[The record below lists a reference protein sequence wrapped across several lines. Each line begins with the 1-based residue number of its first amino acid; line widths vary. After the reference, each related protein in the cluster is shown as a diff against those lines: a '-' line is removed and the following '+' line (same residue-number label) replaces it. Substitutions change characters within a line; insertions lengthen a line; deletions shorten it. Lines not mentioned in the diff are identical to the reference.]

1 MAVTED
7 LIVKVQADTSKA
19 VASLELM
26 AGSLDAMQAEL
37 LKIGQSSSKAEK
49 SITGF
54 GGAVVKINQALE
66 LSKKVFNGLVGPVS
80 KMVGDFLKAED
91 SSRQFAKTLSILGEK
106 DVAGTVNRFKD
117 LADQL
122 EETTNVEA
130 ESILGLAKLGASAG
144 LTNDQ
149 MEQFIRTSIDMA
161 GALDTDVDSAFKMLL
176 GSMKGQEKSLGPLAN
191 LVGDLTKAELEAGK
205 AAEVLGAKLKGMG
218 NVEGPLA
225 KIQAIFRKIG
235 DIGEEVGEII
245 SKGLNIDASAQGL
258 IDILNSIRIAISNIK
273 PFAIEMVAS
282 VRGVFNGLSAAIK
295 SVNLESL
302 INQFL
307 SLSIVLAKIAPLLAG
322 IAFIM
327 VGDAFMTFAATIGK
341 QALMFLKLAGAQS
354 LVLAKMALIAVAVAT
369 VVTAL
374 DFLIANSK
382 KLEQAF
388 MTAFGVIVTGFLTL
402 FEKIFRGVGWDSM
415 ADKFA
420 EQADKFAE
428 SAVEMSD
435 GLETGAIIE
444 GINQATIAV
453 GAFKNGFDETI
464 DSVKELPKELEV
476 ANGAGRKTANTLKTM
491 SEEGKKTFDELIK
504 KVGDLKKELADIGA
518 SEGTKIKNT
527 LDARIQEIA
536 LIEQKLSKEGAL
548 SKAAQD
554 QLKIARDT
562 AAAIATAQAKDVG
575 KKNLDQ
581 QIAGYKKVQSEIDA
595 IDSTTMATIDR
606 QKAADLEELALQREK
621 LLLDKDMNAAALFA
635 LDASEEMIEKKAELL
650 AMKAPDADFEAAQMA
665 GANMGNQVA
674 KAFQG
679 PISGMLSGAGAFA
692 DAIQGLIDFVPQML
706 DKISGVF
713 SSLTDLPGKILEG
726 FGKLGDSILKF
737 VSDFIPNIVNMIPK
751 LIEKFVEFF
760 SKLPDVVA
768 ELLANLPD
776 MLLGLLDRLPE
787 IVENFVQK
795 LTESAPKIIV
805 SLINFL
811 VKKAPYIAL
820 ELSKALAIEIPMAI
834 INGIL
839 DAIKS
844 LPKIFSNLGKGMI
857 PKPGEI
863 AKNFALGLKTVTKTL
878 TGVASKLF
886 AVMDLEDGAKAG
898 GDKLAEFAKTAE
910 DAVND
915 NIEKL
920 GNGAG
925 DAWKGLI
932 DAWRWVY
939 DNIILPIFNGL
950 REVWLFVYNNL
961 LKPIIEGIRQVWLFV
976 YNTVIL
982 PFINLMKTVWEA
994 MMGTLKAAW
1003 GIVEAIWQAMMNVL
1017 TSVWDTLMVVFQSVW
1032 NVVQSIWDAMMN
1044 IFTSAWDMVKG
1055 IWDTLME
1062 LFSGK
1067 INIFEAVFKIGGE
1080 ILGHVTDVFKE
1091 VFGVIEVMF
1100 KGVADIFLSVFKTI
1114 QTYLQGAADVFMSVF
1129 KYIETVFNGLVSI
1142 GQKIWDGLAKGME
1155 GIGGIL
1161 TNAFSGLGGLV
1172 ANAFSGVKDIF
1183 SRAFNELNP
1192 IAIFEKIF
1200 KVDTG
1205 AFGNTGTVEKTLGI
1219 DLPFMSFARGGKVP
1233 GNSMMPGDS
1242 LLNDKIL
1249 ALLSPG
1255 EVVIPRSVLADPVM
1269 KKLVESMLSGQ
1280 KIPQFAGGGAIGK
1293 LGRDAKK
1300 TYDEKVAP
1308 VIEPVLEPIVQAV
1321 ENIIPDLNPAQM
1333 WEQVKEMVGNAV
1345 LKIFESNKFHEGGEV
1360 PAMLKPGEFVM
1371 NNGAV
1376 DRVGTGFL
1384 NGLNQ
1389 GGNPSQPSSINNV
1402 INLTINT
1409 TQPIDEAFIKAKIY
1423 PVVKDQIKRASI
1435 DGQTLVYSPGVRT
1448 A

>member
-37 LKIGQSSSKAEK
+37 LKIGQSSAKAEK

-66 LSKKVFNGLVGPVS
+66 LSKKVFNGLAGPVA

-161 GALDTDVDSAFKMLL
+161 SALDTDVDSAFKMLL
-176 GSMKGQEKSLGPLAN
+176 GSMKGQEKALGPLAN
-191 LVGDLTKAELEAGK
+191 LVGDLSKAELEAGK

-302 INQFL
+302 IDQFL
-307 SLSIVLAKIAPLLAG
+307 SLAIVLAKIAPLLAA

-327 VGDAFMTFAATIGK
+327 VGDAFMTFSATIGK
-341 QALMFLKLAGAQS
+341 QALAFLKLAGAQG

-388 MTAFGVIVTGFLTL
+388 MTAFGVIVTGFLSL

-428 SAVEMSD
+428 AAVEMSE
-435 GLETGAIIE
+435 GLETGVIIE

-453 GAFKNGFDETI
+453 GAFKNGFDETV
-464 DSVKELPKELEV
+464 DSVKELPKEFEA
-476 ANGAGRKTANTLKTM
+476 ANGAGRKTVETLKTM
-491 SEEGKKTFDELIK
+491 SEEGKKTLDELVK
-504 KVGDLKKELADIGA
+504 KVNELKKELDDIGA
-518 SEGTKIKNT
+518 SEGTKIQNT
-527 LDARIQEIA
+527 LTARMKEIS
-536 LIEQKLSKEGAL
+536 LLEDKLTKEGPLTDEAT
-548 SKAAQD
+548 K
-554 QLKIARDT
+554 QLDLARKT

-581 QIAGYKKVQSEIDA
+581 QIAGYKKVQGEIDA

-606 QKAADLEELALQREK
+606 QKAADLEDLALQREK
-621 LLLDKDMNAAALFA
+621 LMLDKDMNAAALFA
-635 LDASEEMIEKKAELL
+635 LDASEEMIAKKAELL
-650 AMKAPDADFEAAQMA
+650 KMKAPDADFESAKMA
-665 GANMGNQVA
+665 GGNMGDQVA

-679 PISGMLSGAGAFA
+679 PISGMLAGAGAFA

-706 DKISGVF
+706 DKITGIF
-713 SSLTDLPGKILEG
+713 TSLTELPGKILEG
-726 FGKLGDSILKF
+726 VSKLGEALLKF
-737 VSDFIPNIVNMIPK
+737 VADFIPNVLSMVPK
-751 LIEKFVEFF
+751 LLEKFIEFF
-760 SKLPDVVA
+760 
-768 ELLANLPD
+768 ANLPD
-776 MLLGLLDRLPE
+776 VFANLLAGLPDMLSGILDKLPE
-787 IVENFVQK
+787 LVESFVLK
-795 LTESAPKIIV
+795 LTQAAPKIII
-805 SLINFL
+805 SLLNFL
-811 VKKAPYIAL
+811 VKKAPWIAI
-820 ELSKALAIEIPMAI
+820 ELAKALAIEIPMAI
-834 INGIL
+834 INGMIE
-839 DAIKS
+839 AIKS
-844 LPKIFSNLGKGMI
+844 LPKMFKELGKGII
-857 PKPGEI
+857 PKPAEI

-925 DAWKGLI
+925 DAWQGLI
-932 DAWRWVY
+932 NAWRWVY
-939 DNIILPIFNGL
+939 DNIILPIFNGIKA
-950 REVWLFVYNNL
+950 VWEFVYNNL
-961 LKPIIEGIRQVWLFV
+961 LKPIIDGIRQVWLFV
-976 YNTVIL
+976 YNTLIL
-982 PFINLMKTVWEA
+982 PFIELLRTVWSA
-994 MMGTLKAAW
+994 MMKSLEAVW
-1003 GIVEAIWQAMMNVL
+1003 GIVQAIWQAMLNVL
-1017 TSVWDTLMVVFQSVW
+1017 ISVWDTLMVVFQAVF
-1032 NVVQSIWDAMMN
+1032 NVVKAIWDGMMA
-1044 IFTSAWDMVKG
+1044 IFTSAWDMVKN
-1055 IWDTLME
+1055 IWNILMD

-1091 VFGVIEVMF
+1091 VFKVAEVMF
-1100 KGVADIFLSVFKTI
+1100 KGVTDIFMSVFKTI

-1129 KYIETVFNGLVSI
+1129 KYISTVFDGLASI
-1142 GQKIWDGLAKGME
+1142 GTKIWDNLAKGLQ
-1155 GIGGIL
+1155 GIGGIF
-1161 TNAFSGLGGLV
+1161 A
-1172 ANAFSGVKDIF
+1172 K
-1183 SRAFNELNP
+1183 AFNELNP

-1200 KVDTG
+1200 KVDSG
-1205 AFGNTGTVEKTLGI
+1205 AFGNKGTVEKALGI
-1219 DLPFMSFARGGKVP
+1219 DLPFLSFARGGKVP

-1280 KIPQFAGGGAIGK
+1280 KIPQFAGGGALGK

-1308 VIEPVLEPIVQAV
+1308 VIEPVLQPVIQAAKDLIPNLDPREMWKKV
-1321 ENIIPDLNPAQM
+1321 ED
-1333 WEQVKEMVGNAV
+1333 MVADAV
-1345 LKIFESNKFHEGGEV
+1345 MKIFESNKFHEGGEV

-1371 NNGAV
+1371 NTGAV

-1389 GGNPSQPSSINNV
+1389 GGNPSQPASINNV

>member
-66 LSKKVFNGLVGPVS
+66 LSKKVFSGLVGPVT
-80 KMVGDFLKAED
+80 KMVGDFFKAED
-91 SSRQFAKTLSILGEK
+91 ASRQFARTLSILGEK
-106 DVAGTVNRFKD
+106 DVAGTVNRFQD

-130 ESILGLAKLGASAG
+130 EAILGLAKLGASAG

-149 MEQFIRTSIDMA
+149 MEQFIKTSIDMA
-161 GALDTDVDSAFKMLL
+161 GALDTDVDSAFRMLL
-176 GSMKGQEKSLGPLAN
+176 GSMKGQEKALGPLAN
-191 LVGDLTKAELEAGK
+191 LVGDLSKAELEAGK
-205 AAEVLGAKLKGMG
+205 AAEILGAKLAGMG
-218 NVEGPLA
+218 NAVGPLA
-225 KIQAIFRKIG
+225 KIEAVFRKLG
-235 DIGEEVGEII
+235 DIGEEIGEII

-258 IDILNSIRIAISNIK
+258 IDLLNSIKIAISNIK

-282 VRGVFNGLSAAIK
+282 VRGVFVGLSEAIK
-295 SVNLESL
+295 AINLDSL
-302 INQFL
+302 ITQFMNL
-307 SLSIVLAKIAPLLAG
+307 AKVLAQISPLLLA
-322 IAFIM
+322 ITYIM
-327 VGDAFMTFAATIGK
+327 VGDAFITFASVVGK
-341 QALMFLKLAGAQS
+341 QALAFLKLAGAQS
-354 LVLAKMALIAVAVAT
+354 LVLAKMALIAAGIAT
-369 VVTAL
+369 VVTAF
-374 DFLIANSK
+374 DFLIANAG

-388 MTAFGVIVTGFLTL
+388 LTAFGVIATGFLSI
-402 FEKIFRGVGWDSM
+402 FEKIFRGIGLDSI

-428 SAVEMSD
+428 ASVEMSE
-435 GLETGAIIE
+435 GLETGVIIE

-453 GAFKNGFDETI
+453 GAFKTGFDETV
-464 DSVKELPKELEV
+464 DSVKELPKEMQI
-476 ANGAGRKTANTLKTM
+476 ANGAGRQTLETLKTM
-491 SEEGKKTFDELIK
+491 SEEGKKSFDELVK
-504 KVGDLKKELADIGA
+504 KVGELKKELDDIGA
-518 SEGTKIKNT
+518 SEGTKIQNT
-527 LDARIQEIA
+527 LTARMKEIA
-536 LIEQKLSKEGAL
+536 LLEEKLTKEGPL
-548 SKAAQD
+548 TTEAAK
-554 QLKIARDT
+554 QLDLARKT
-562 AAAIATAQAKDVG
+562 AAAIATAQSKDAG

-581 QIAGYKKVQSEIDA
+581 QIAGYKKIQGEIDA

-621 LLLDKDMNAAALFA
+621 LMLDKDMNAAALFA
-635 LDASEEMIEKKAELL
+635 LDASEEMINKKAELL

-665 GANMGNQVA
+665 GGNLGNQVA

-679 PISGMLSGAGAFA
+679 PISGMLAGAGAFA

-706 DKISGVF
+706 DKITGIF
-713 SSLTDLPGKILEG
+713 TSLTELPGKILEG
-726 FGKLGDSILKF
+726 VSKLGDALLKF
-737 VSDFIPNIVNMIPK
+737 VADFIPNVISMVPK
-751 LIEKFVEFF
+751 LLEKFIEFF
-760 SKLPDVVA
+760 
-768 ELLANLPD
+768 ANLPD
-776 MLLGLLDRLPE
+776 VFANLLAGLPDMLSGILDRLPE
-787 IVENFVQK
+787 LVESFVLK
-795 LTESAPKIIV
+795 LTQAAPKIII

-811 VKKAPYIAL
+811 VKKAPYIAV
-820 ELSKALAIEIPMAI
+820 ELAKALAIEIPMAI
-834 INGIL
+834 INGML
-839 DAIKS
+839 EAIKS
-844 LPKIFSNLGKGMI
+844 LPKMFKELGKGII
-857 PKPGEI
+857 PKPSEI

-920 GNGAG
+920 GKGAG

-932 DAWRWVY
+932 DAWRWIY
-939 DNIILPIFNGL
+939 DNIIQPIFNGL
-950 REVWLFVYNNL
+950 REVWQFIYNMAIKPL
-961 LKPIIEGIRQVWLFV
+961 LDGLRQVWSFI
-976 YNTVIL
+976 YNTFIL
-982 PFINLMKTVWEA
+982 PFIELLRTVWDS
-994 MMGTLKAAW
+994 MMKSLQATWA
-1003 GIVEAIWQAMMNVL
+1003 IVQTVWQTMMNVL
-1017 TSVWDTLMVVFQSVW
+1017 TAVWNTLMVAFQAVW
-1032 NVVQSIWDAMMN
+1032 NVAKAIWDAMIT
-1044 IFTSAWDMVKG
+1044 IFNSAWDMVKG
-1055 IWDTLME
+1055 IWDTLMA
-1062 LFSGK
+1062 LFQGK
-1067 INIFEAVFKIGGE
+1067 INIFEAVFKIGSE
-1080 ILGHVTDVFKE
+1080 ILNNVAE
-1091 VFGVIEVMF
+1091 VLRAVWGVGKVALE
-1100 KGVADIFLSVFKTI
+1100 GVANIFGSVFETAKV
-1114 QTYLQGAADVFMSVF
+1114 YLKGAADVFMSVF
-1129 KYIETVFNGLVSI
+1129 SYIKTVFDGLADI
-1142 GQKIWDGLAKGME
+1142 GTKIWDNLARGLQ
-1155 GIGGIL
+1155 GIGGIF
-1161 TNAFSGLGGLV
+1161 A
-1172 ANAFSGVKDIF
+1172 
-1183 SRAFNELNP
+1183 RAFNELNP

-1200 KVDTG
+1200 RVDSG
-1205 AFGNTGTVEKTLGI
+1205 AFGNKGTVEKALGI

-1233 GNSMMPGDS
+1233 GNAMMPGDS

-1255 EVVIPRSVLADPVM
+1255 EVVIPRSAMNDPVN
-1269 KKLVESMLSGQ
+1269 KKLIDSILKGND
-1280 KIPQFAGGGAIGK
+1280 IPQFAKGGLLGKGAK
-1293 LGRDAKK
+1293 YVQERL
-1300 TYDEKVAP
+1300 AP
-1308 VIEPVLEPIVQAV
+1308 VADAISEVVPSF
-1321 ENIIPDLNPAQM
+1321 NPADL
-1333 WEQVKEMVGNAV
+1333 WKQVGDMVGKAV
-1345 LKIFESNKFHEGGEV
+1345 LKIFESNKFHNGGEV

-1371 NNGAV
+1371 NQGAV

>member
-7 LIVKVQADTSKA
+7 LIVKVQADTSRA

-26 AGSLDAMQAEL
+26 ATSLDSIQAEL
-37 LKIGQSSSKAEK
+37 IKVSKAGVQTEK
-49 SITGF
+49 SVGGL
-54 GGAVVKINQALE
+54 GGAAVKLNQALE
-66 LSKKVFNGLVGPVS
+66 LAKKGFALFFEPL
-80 KMVGDFLKAED
+80 KDMV
-91 SSRQFAKTLSILGEK
+91 RQFQASQDEITRLGKTLQLMGNR
-106 DVAGTVNRFKD
+106 DVNGTVKHFEE

-122 EETTNVEA
+122 KQNTTVEDELVISLARVGSTLDLTTAQIDKMIETA
-130 ESILGLAKLGASAG
+130 
-144 LTNDQ
+144 
-149 MEQFIRTSIDMA
+149 IDMA
-161 GALDTDVDSAFKMLL
+161 AVTGGSVDSAFQGLVQTLRGNARGAGELAILL
-176 GSMKGQEKSLGPLAN
+176 Q
-191 LVGDLTKAELEAGK
+191 DLTKEELEAGK
-205 AAEVLGAKLKGMG
+205 GIDILNMKLKGM
-218 NVEGPLA
+218 A
-225 KIQAIFRKIG
+225 KSEAGTSVGKLIIVMRELGDLGK
-235 DIGEEVGEII
+235 DIGKIISEGLGLGVAGDGTLKTIKSIRDELASIKPEIVDFITYIRALINGLVESFKAIDFSKLIDAMSNLSINASALIVILSPMVALVGSLTLAFGEYTLALTLADKKMIVFALNTAAAAAKFLILGSAIAVAAVAIDFWIANIERTGDVIGLFVANIRQGLIGIFADIFEQMGWDTMADHLRKKQLELVNYTEEVGKDLKNGILIESITQAGNAVMGF
-245 SKGLNIDASAQGL
+245 SKGVDDVADSASKAQNSVKQFGDGADKTSKKIRGMTEEGKKL
-258 IDILNSIRIAISNIK
+258 ILELANSIAKLSKELSEVGASEGQKIAINNEERLRELGLLEQKLVKERAFGPVQQEQLKNAIAISN
-273 PFAIEMVAS
+273 AI
-282 VRGVFNGLSAAIK
+282 AAK
-295 SVNLESL
+295 QSSELKKKNLKE
-302 INQFL
+302 
-307 SLSIVLAKIAPLLAG
+307 
-322 IAFIM
+322 
-327 VGDAFMTFAATIGK
+327 
-341 QALMFLKLAGAQS
+341 
-354 LVLAKMALIAVAVAT
+354 
-369 VVTAL
+369 
-374 DFLIANSK
+374 
-382 KLEQAF
+382 E
-388 MTAFGVIVTGFLTL
+388 
-402 FEKIFRGVGWDSM
+402 
-415 ADKFA
+415 
-420 EQADKFAE
+420 
-428 SAVEMSD
+428 
-435 GLETGAIIE
+435 
-444 GINQATIAV
+444 
-453 GAFKNGFDETI
+453 I
-464 DSVKELPKELEV
+464 D
-476 ANGAGRKTANTLKTM
+476 RT
-491 SEEGKKTFDELIK
+491 
-504 KVGDLKKELADIGA
+504 KELANQIMDMNA
-518 SEGTKIKNT
+518 TTME
-527 LDARIQEIA
+527 RIQMEKQAGLDSIA
-536 LIEQKLSKEGAL
+536 K
-548 SKAAQD
+548 
-554 QLKIARDT
+554 R
-562 AAAIATAQAKDVG
+562 
-575 KKNLDQ
+575 
-581 QIAGYKKVQSEIDA
+581 
-595 IDSTTMATIDR
+595 R
-606 QKAADLEELALQREK
+606 EELAL
-621 LLLDKDMNAAALFA
+621 DKEINKEA
-635 LDASEEMIEKKAELL
+635 LDQLDAEEALIKMKADLASE
-650 AMKAPDADFEAAQMA
+650 KAPDAGFESAQMA
-665 GANMGNQVA
+665 GGNLGNQVA

-679 PISGMLSGAGAFA
+679 PISGMLAGAGAFA

-706 DKISGVF
+706 EKISGVF
-713 SSLTDLPGKILEG
+713 SSLTELPMKILEG
-726 FGKLGDSILKF
+726 FSKLGESILKF

-760 SKLPDVVA
+760 AKLPDVVA

-787 IVENFVQK
+787 LVENFVQK
-795 LTESAPKIIV
+795 LAESAPKIIV

-834 INGIL
+834 IKGIL

-844 LPKIFSNLGKGMI
+844 LPKIFSNLGKGML

-863 AKNFALGLKTVTKTL
+863 AKNFALGLKAATKTL

-898 GDKLAEFAKTAE
+898 ADKIADFAKTAE
-910 DAVND
+910 QAVQD
-915 NIEKL
+915 GVEKL
-920 GNGAG
+920 GKGAG

-961 LKPIIEGIRQVWLFV
+961 LKPIIEAIRQVWLFV
-976 YNTVIL
+976 YNTFIL
-982 PFINLMKTVWEA
+982 PFIELLKTVWGA
-994 MMGTLKAAW
+994 MMKSLEVVW
-1003 GIVEAIWQAMMNVL
+1003 GIVQSIWTAMMNVL
-1017 TSVWDTLMVVFQSVW
+1017 TAVWDTLMVVFQATF
-1032 NVVQSIWDAMMN
+1032 NVVKAIWDGMMS
-1044 IFTSAWDMVKG
+1044 IFTSAWDMVKN
-1055 IWDTLME
+1055 IWNTLME

-1067 INIFEAVFKIGGE
+1067 INIFEAVFKIGSE
-1080 ILGHVTDVFKE
+1080 ILGHVAHVFEAVWNVGKVALE
-1091 VFGVIEVMF
+1091 
-1100 KGVADIFLSVFKTI
+1100 GVANIFGSVFNTAKV
-1114 QTYLQGAADVFMSVF
+1114 YLQGAADVFMSVF
-1129 KYIETVFNGLVSI
+1129 SYIKTVFDGLADI
-1142 GQKIWDGLAKGME
+1142 GTKIWDNLAKGLQ
-1155 GIGGIL
+1155 GIGGIF
-1161 TNAFSGLGGLV
+1161 A
-1172 ANAFSGVKDIF
+1172 
-1183 SRAFNELNP
+1183 RAFNELNP

-1200 KVDTG
+1200 KVDSG
-1205 AFGNTGTVEKTLGI
+1205 AFGNKGTVEKALGI